1 MEGKEEKEHATVST
15 EHACLLPDLHRH
27 GFPPPDPDAMV
38 FRLGCVCIIC
48 FFLSHFKAHCRHGI
62 LSPLHTSGARSVTQV
77 CPILCSPM
85 DCHPPGSSVRR
96 IFQARILE
104 WVAISSS
111 RGIFLTQ
118 GSNPDLPQC
127 RQMLYHLSH
136 QGSHS
141 DKLFFSPGC
150 ATQLT
155 LP

>member
-118 GSNPDLPQC
+118 GSNLVYC
-127 RQMLYHLSH
+127 IS
-136 QGSHS
+136 GG
-141 DKLFFSPGC
+141 FFTCWAKIFPYC
-150 ATQLT
+150 PLT
-155 LP
+155 VF